1 MSGQSKFESVKE
13 KESAD
18 FIRTILLSNVLDKTG
33 RNNYLQWLDWLIDQ
47 LEPIYGVLAI
57 VFRTN
62 EAYVL
67 PGVTAADWT
76 PVFPEDETP
85 LTAAA
90 LSSLTAKLREGA
102 MLAWMKRKSEISA
115 THPKMY
121 ASIWATL
128 SKESRQ
134 ATTANADYLVVLQAQ
149 DPNELFLLVRRIHF
163 TAGDN
168 ATTLARR
175 VETLEQSFADL
186 KQSSG
191 MSIHTFKAEFDL
203 QLRTLRSVGVA
214 DMAQD
219 RLVIKFLNKLDPA
232 RHGAMVAQ
240 LENTQRAGGAF
251 PATVEEA
258 YGIAKVWKAQASSA
272 NFRSHRVETAFLIA
286 DEMCFFSPPRALVPK
301 ENTTR
306 TTGSDK
312 SANVGDEPKK
322 QHVEKRKCHICGKVG
337 HLRASCP
344 QKVFLVMGDEGG
356 DEEEVA
362 LGDHA

>member
-1 MSGQSKFESVKE
+1 MSGQSKFESVRE

-18 FIRTILLSNVLDKTG
+18 FIKTILLSNILDKTG

-62 EAYVL
+62 EPYVL

-76 PVFPEDETP
+76 PIFPANENP
-85 LTAAA
+85 LSVAA
-90 LSSLTAKLREGA
+90 LASLTAKLREGA

-115 THPKMY
+115 TWPKMY

-134 ATTANADYLVVLQAQ
+134 ATAADAGYLAILQAQ
-149 DPNELFLLVRRIHF
+149 NPNDLFLLVRRIHF

-168 ATTLARR
+168 ATSLARR
-175 VETLEQSFADL
+175 IEILEQSFADL
-186 KQSSG
+186 KQVAG
-191 MSIHTFKAEFDL
+191 MTIHTFKAEFDL
-203 QLRTLRSVGVA
+203 QLRTLRSVGVPA
-214 DMAQD
+214 MAQD

-258 YGIAKVWKAQASSA
+258 YSIAKVWKAQASSA
-272 NFRSHRVETAFLIA
+272 NFRSHRVESAFLIA
-286 DEMCFFSPPRALVPK
+286 DEMCFFAPPRALAPK
-301 ENTTR
+301 QDSAKATA
-306 TTGSDK
+306 GDK
-312 SANVGDEPKK
+312 KPDAGCEPKK
-322 QHVEKRKCHICGKVG
+322 PHVEKRKCHICGKVG

-356 DEEEVA
+356 DDEEAA